1 VFSFSFACI
10 ALAIFIFYF
19 QYNICY
25 ATNSTSLVQ
34 VHNGPWYVCGKN
46 VKENILIVTNRQD
59 VPDHRYFDPKDSN
72 AEELQDRTFDVFD
85 VTWMSIPP
93 IFPSP
98 IRSFNLLHAEKG
110 IRLTVQIR
118 HGPDW
123 SAATVYLLE
132 DNNLRVILDKP
143 DHVKYNPPHLPW
155 PYFFHPLTF
164 CYLNDFFFDSIVSF
178 LAVRQLHLVS
188 MQLSM
193 TAPHVLVLV

>member
-1 VFSFSFACI
+1 
-10 ALAIFIFYF
+10 
-19 QYNICY
+19 
-25 ATNSTSLVQ
+25 
-34 VHNGPWYVCGKN
+34 
-46 VKENILIVTNRQD
+46 LIVTNRQD
-59 VPDHRYFDPKDSN
+59 VPDHHNFDPKENN
-72 AEELQDRTFDVFD
+72 AELELQDRTFDVFD

-98 IRSFNLLHAEKG
+98 IHSLNLLRAEKG

-123 SAATVYLLE
+123 SDATVYLLE

-143 DHVKYNPPHLPW
+143 DHVKYNPPPSPTLALLFSPFLPL
-155 PYFFHPLTF
+155 FFE
-164 CYLNDFFFDSIVSF
+164 DFFDSIVSF

-193 TAPHVLVLV
+193 TAPHAWVLV